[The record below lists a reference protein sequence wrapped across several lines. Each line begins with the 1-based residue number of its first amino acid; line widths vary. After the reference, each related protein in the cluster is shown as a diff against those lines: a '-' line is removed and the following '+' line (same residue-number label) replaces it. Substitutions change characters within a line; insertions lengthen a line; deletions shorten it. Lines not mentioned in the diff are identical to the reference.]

1 MATAVAAESRDAVEQ
16 ASTAPL
22 QQEEPIGISDATPTE
37 GVTAAAQP
45 VGESHVLVNPKR
57 RTARQNAVK
66 SDQVQNT
73 AGTAAAA
80 AVGSTNSTAGETDQL
95 TDNADRAQPQ
105 PLTPMAQTGQE
116 QTALPKAAA
125 VASGR
130 TRTRAGSVTHGDTG
144 QVPKQAAIKSEDAT
158 TLQDRRSDA
167 EQSIAGINGEEHAES
182 DRDKRL
188 SARKQR
194 AAVKPNS
201 RLGRGWLYSR

>member
-22 QQEEPIGISDATPTE
+22 QQEEPIGISDR
-37 GVTAAAQP
+37 
-45 VGESHVLVNPKR
+45 R

-105 PLTPMAQTGQE
+105 PLTPMAETGQE